1 MPVAVLSGALQG
13 VDAIPIEV
21 EVDLLQRL
29 PSVCIVGLAANAV
42 KESAERIRSAIA
54 SSLLEFPRKR
64 VVINL
69 IPADVRK
76 DGTALDLPMA
86 LGILAAEGR
95 VPEERVNELIAVGEL
110 SLTGALRPV
119 RGALS
124 MAILARSI
132 GRTLVLP
139 SASASAA
146 ALVPGA
152 KVVAADSLADVV
164 GWLLDEHD
172 LPSVRGTAEP
182 LVDSGIDLA
191 DVRGQ
196 PVARKALEI
205 AAAGAH
211 HLWMS
216 GPPGCG
222 KSMLARRLPTILP
235 PLTFEEAL
243 ACTRIHSAAGLL
255 DHDPRLLAAR
265 PFRAPHHSVSAAG
278 MVGDRS
284 LRPGEIALA
293 HHGVLFL
300 DEAPEFPRHVLELLR
315 QPLQD
320 GVLRLTRAQGTV
332 SYPAAITLVLAS
344 NPCPCGYY
352 GDEKRCCCTASD
364 IIRYRRRLSGPIL
377 DRVDLHVE
385 LQPVPPVELLSQPTG
400 ECSADV
406 RERVCAARE
415 RQRARGQEVPN
426 GHLDAAQLREIAPLS
441 DAARA
446 MLHRGCVEQQ
456 LSGRAAAKVLKVAR
470 TLADLDG
477 VDLLDEEHIVEAFAF
492 RTPPAD
498 LL

>member
-172 LPSVRGTAEP
+172 LPSVRGTTEP

-222 KSMLARRLPTILP
+222 KSVSRGAAPSAVPSTRRGI
-235 PLTFEEAL
+235 
-243 ACTRIHSAAGLL
+243 AA
-255 DHDPRLLAAR
+255 DAR
-265 PFRAPHHSVSAAG
+265 PWRLHHHEEDDMTIKTNQMPNRDPERSGSKHEPQPWKGRCPDCGGRAVFREVAPG
-278 MVGDRS
+278 RIVG
-284 LRPGEIALA
+284 AC
-293 HHGVLFL
+293 
-300 DEAPEFPRHVLELLR
+300 DEA
-315 QPLQD
+315 
-320 GVLRLTRAQGTV
+320 
-332 SYPAAITLVLAS
+332 S
-344 NPCPCGYY
+344 
-352 GDEKRCCCTASD
+352 RCLWTTA
-364 IIRYRRRLSGPIL
+364 
-377 DRVDLHVE
+377 
-385 LQPVPPVELLSQPTG
+385 
-400 ECSADV
+400 
-406 RERVCAARE
+406 
-415 RQRARGQEVPN
+415 
-426 GHLDAAQLREIAPLS
+426 
-441 DAARA
+441 
-446 MLHRGCVEQQ
+446 
-456 LSGRAAAKVLKVAR
+456 
-470 TLADLDG
+470 
-477 VDLLDEEHIVEAFAF
+477 
-492 RTPPAD
+492 
-498 LL
+498 